1 MDKFTR
7 LNSEEISDW
16 LLTRS
21 VRSHKIDERK
31 RRKCADRQHVSQY
44 LAVRSFWPRL
54 PRYIYMY
61 NLHIPCSRGEDGAR
75 STFSSS
81 TGFHVDPEIS
91 PTSRILSL
99 PFLPRNDASSKNFE
113 TLLAERRWKLCI
125 LDGDFFLLILFFL
138 SHWSLLFWKIL

>member
-1 MDKFTR
+1 MDKFMR
-7 LNSEEISDW
+7 LKWRDIRW

-91 PTSRILSL
+91 PTSRILS
-99 PFLPRNDASSKNFE
+99 FLLRNDASSKNFE
-113 TLLAERRWKLCI
+113 TLLAERWWKLCI
-125 LDGDFFLLILFFL
+125 LDGDFFLLILLFL

>member
-1 MDKFTR
+1 MDKFMR
-7 LNSEEISDW
+7 LKWRDIRW

-91 PTSRILSL
+91 PTSRILS
-99 PFLPRNDASSKNFE
+99 FLLRNNASSKNFE
-113 TLLAERRWKLCI
+113 TLLAERWWKLCI
-125 LDGDFFLLILFFL
+125 LDGDFFLLILLFL

>member
-1 MDKFTR
+1 MDKFMR
-7 LNSEEISDW
+7 LKWRDIRW

-113 TLLAERRWKLCI
+113 TLLAERWWKLCI
-125 LDGDFFLLILFFL
+125 LDGDFFLLVLFFL